1 MSSGKQRS
9 TDEPAAPS
17 DIVFSAAVK
26 NMQRELGSREMFER
40 RLADGRD
47 FGTAITADL
56 ARFIGQRDS
65 FYLGTASAAGQPH
78 IQHRGGPPGFLHVL
92 GERRLGFAD
101 FAGNRQYV
109 TLGNASENDRA
120 TIFLMDY
127 AHRQRVKLWGR
138 LSVSDE
144 SDLMAR
150 LSPAG
155 YPGKPQRVL
164 LFEVESWDV
173 NCQQHIVPRLTEADL
188 APAIQKL
195 HARIAELEAEV
206 AALRASPPAP

>member
-1 MSSGKQRS
+1 MSDGKETS
-9 TDEPAAPS
+9 TPQPAAS
-17 DIVFSAAVK
+17 DVVFSAAVK
-26 NMQRELGSREMFER
+26 AMQTQLGSREMFER

-56 ARFIGQRDS
+56 ARFIGVRDS
-65 FYLGTASAAGQPH
+65 FYLGTASAAGQPY

-92 GERRLGFAD
+92 SETRLAFAD

-109 TLGNASENDRA
+109 TLGNISENDRA
-120 TIFLMDY
+120 TMFLMDY
-127 AHRQRVKLWGR
+127 AHKQRVKLWGR
-138 LSVSDE
+138 LSANDDG
-144 SDLMAR
+144 DLLAR
-150 LSPAG
+150 LSPSG

-164 LFEVESWDV
+164 VFDVEAWDV

-195 HARIAELEAEV
+195 HARIAELESEV
-206 AALRASPPAP
+206 AALRGDS